1 MKDFSV
7 FDIIGPVM
15 TGPSSSHTAG
25 AVRLG
30 KIARAIAGNETPL
43 SAEIYL
49 HGSFAETYK
58 GHGTDLALISGL
70 LGFETDS
77 PEIKKAFEFAQ
88 VEGLK
93 YSFLP
98 IDLGPSYHPNTVKFS
113 LFKKDGTKIE
123 IIGKSTGGGNIA
135 ITELDGYEISLKGD
149 LPTLFTKHKDIP
161 GIIHQVSGILCN
173 HKINIAFMK
182 VFRKEKRLEA
192 IMVLETDDI
201 ISQDIIRQI
210 QEIPSIVS
218 THYLDP
224 V

>member
-1 MKDFSV
+1 MKDFNV
-7 FDIIGPVM
+7 FDIIGPIMV
-15 TGPSSSHTAG
+15 GPSSSHTAG

-30 KIARAIAGNETPL
+30 KIARAIAGNQTPS

-77 PEIKKAFEFAQ
+77 PDIKKAFEFA
-88 VEGLK
+88 EKEDLK
-93 YSFLP
+93 FNFFP
-98 IDLGPSYHPNTVKFS
+98 VDLGPAQHPNTVKFS
-113 LFKKDGTKIE
+113 LIKKDGTKLE
-123 IIGKSTGGGNIA
+123 IIGKSVGGGNIA

-161 GIIHQVSGILCN
+161 GIIHQVSGILCD

-192 IMVLETDDI
+192 IMVLETDDT
-201 ISQDIIRQI
+201 ISKDIIKQI
-210 QEIPSIVS
+210 QNIPSILS

>member
-25 AVRLG
+25 AVRLE
-30 KIARAIAGNETPL
+30 KLLVLLPVIETPL

-88 VEGLK
+88 AEGLN
-93 YSFLP
+93 
-98 IDLGPSYHPNTVKFS
+98 I
-113 LFKKDGTKIE
+113 LFFPLT
-123 IIGKSTGGGNIA
+123 
-135 ITELDGYEISLKGD
+135 
-149 LPTLFTKHKDIP
+149 
-161 GIIHQVSGILCN
+161 
-173 HKINIAFMK
+173 
-182 VFRKEKRLEA
+182 
-192 IMVLETDDI
+192 
-201 ISQDIIRQI
+201 
-210 QEIPSIVS
+210 
-218 THYLDP
+218 
-224 V
+224 